1 MNMQN
6 NYLDKA
12 QKMIVQNQQRFIE
25 EWHACMS
32 RASQWKD
39 ESQTYQNRYN
49 HYHFN
54 IITQENNMVT
64 DQELSQLYERV
75 VQLEDK
81 IAFLYNH
88 LGVTFVPEAGLGDD
102 PRIIE

>member
-1 MNMQN
+1 
-6 NYLDKA
+6 
-12 QKMIVQNQQRFIE
+12 
-25 EWHACMS
+25 
-32 RASQWKD
+32 
-39 ESQTYQNRYN
+39 
-49 HYHFN
+49 
-54 IITQENNMVT
+54 MVT
-64 DQELSQLYERV
+64 EQELSQLYERV